1 MNIDQTFLRQT
12 TKKKFLILFILCS
25 LTAHVLVIVLSLGIE
40 MPAVAHKD
48 MAMKIELE
56 PPQEIAPTRTGQ
68 QETPARPF
76 AAGDGKESDFT
87 REASVGLENPRGVYE
102 SYLLKIRRRIERLW
116 SYPPQALAESRE
128 GSAVI
133 RFTIAADGALA
144 GSSVLSSSGS
154 ALLDDGALACIKAA
168 SPFEPLPASFN
179 LSLLNVTATFS
190 YRINL

>member
-1 MNIDQTFLRQT
+1 M
-12 TKKKFLILFILCS
+12 KKKFLILFILFS
-25 LTAHVLVIVLSLGIE
+25 LTVHALVIVLSLGIDI
-40 MPAVAHKD
+40 PAVAHKD
-48 MAMKIELE
+48 TAMKIELE
-56 PPQEIAPTRTGQ
+56 PPPEIAPAHIGR
-68 QETPARPF
+68 QETSARTF
-76 AAGDGKESDFT
+76 AAVNGKESEST
-87 REASVGLENPRGVYE
+87 REASVGLENPGGVYE

-116 SYPPQALAESRE
+116 LYPPQALAESRE

-154 ALLDDGALACIKAA
+154 PLLDDGALACIKAA

-190 YRINL
+190 YQINL